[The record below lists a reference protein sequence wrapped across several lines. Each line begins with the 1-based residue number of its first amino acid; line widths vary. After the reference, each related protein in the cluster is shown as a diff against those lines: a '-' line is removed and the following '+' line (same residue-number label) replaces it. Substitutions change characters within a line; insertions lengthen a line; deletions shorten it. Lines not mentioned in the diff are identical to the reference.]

1 MWLGN
6 DYTNLIERS
15 FRDKSRK
22 CADPWH
28 ETDCREP
35 RGDANHVLFGDA
47 RFEEAIRVGGGK
59 NVRPSGIGKV
69 AVENDELGI
78 TAGKLD
84 ERLSPHFTKRLL
96 RRFGDR
102 SSWQLRNTHGIAG
115 ATSSKRSSSIAIANS
130 SSVGTLACQLKSPSM

>member
-6 DYTNLIERS
+6 DHTNLIERS

-84 ERLSPHFTKRLL
+84 ERFPPSFAQRLL
-96 RRFGDR
+96 RRSGDGSR
-102 SSWQLRNTHGIAG
+102 RQSRDAHGIAR
-115 ATSSKRSSSIAIANS
+115 AMSS
-130 SSVGTLACQLKSPSM
+130 